1 MNVPNSGENGLNAF
15 IWDSSRLEHE
25 AAEDCE
31 LTTAGEYFGR
41 SGYGIALRKE
51 SPWINDISL
60 EVLKFH
66 ESACHVMQSSAHVL
80 CWGSVCYIVQIVR
93 CAPAF
98 YQICL
103 LLIRRVL
110 KANRLPVYER
120 NNMCLHHSIEGV

>member
-1 MNVPNSGENGLNAF
+1 MHMEVLYNLLWMLHVMRTIAALKSIATQKVPVNVPHSGENGLNAF

-66 ESACHVMQSSAHVL
+66 ESACAASCNQVHMYFVGAP
-80 CWGSVCYIVQIVR
+80 
-93 CAPAF
+93 CA
-98 YQICL
+98 IL
-103 LLIRRVL
+103 
-110 KANRLPVYER
+110 
-120 NNMCLHHSIEGV
+120 